1 MTDLLPQ
8 LISAWQAISYLEIV
22 SVAFGLA
29 YLILAASENQW
40 CWPCAFIGTATA
52 IVLFW
57 DASLLMESAL
67 NVFYLVMAIFGWWQW
82 QYGGKQQSALE
93 ISSWSVKHHFIAI
106 STVIILTI
114 IAGNALQS
122 NTNAAYPFVD
132 SFTTWGAVITTW
144 MVTRKIL
151 ENWLY
156 WIVVDGV
163 GVWLFIQRELY
174 LYALLFLIYL
184 VIVVIGYFK
193 WRKQYHAKQLQH

>member
-1 MTDLLPQ
+1 MTDLISQ
-8 LISAWQAISYLEIV
+8 LISAWQATSHLEIV

-29 YLILAASENQW
+29 YLILAARESQW

-52 IVLFW
+52 IDLFW

-67 NVFYLVMAIFGWWQW
+67 NVFYLVMAVVGWWQW
-82 QYGGKQQSALE
+82 QYGSKQHSVLS
-93 ISSWSVKHHFIAI
+93 ISSWNSKQHVLAIAVVIVLTYLTGSV
-106 STVIILTI
+106 LQ
-114 IAGNALQS
+114 GNTS
-122 NTNAAYPFVD
+122 AAYPFVD

-156 WIVVDGV
+156 WIVVDSV
-163 GVWLFIQRELY
+163 GVWLFIQKELY

-184 VIVVIGYFK
+184 VIVVIGYFN
-193 WRKQYHAKQLQH
+193 WRKQYHANQLQN